1 VKLIKFFF
9 LFTIAPLF
17 GVIVALAWNYDEIA
31 FTDCRPLLLDI
42 STSQTYSESMMR
54 VFDDLKTKEIFLQD
68 SLKEE
73 EKLFLE
79 QQELLKELSQKSRAQ
94 QLKSEKVYEEMIL
107 SRLGEPIK
115 EFNSKDVEIFIFELK
130 KEDLRGY
137 MAKVRLNNPKSLQIA
152 LSPKEKKNGET
163 TSDAVKR
170 LGGVFGVNGGGFA
183 KSTKDGI
190 VRLVPLGNTMI
201 KGELV
206 GDFIPSYNDLSF
218 AGFTK
223 EGKLVG
229 GVYDNEDE
237 LKKSGAWQGVSF
249 VPVLIKNWQP
259 VEIPKKW
266 ARQRQPRTVLGQ
278 YPNGDLFFIVVD
290 GRRSNWSKGISLE
303 EMQVT
308 LMRLGVMEAFNLDG
322 GGSSSFVFQ
331 GKVMNKPS
339 DGKERQLSTSIVILP

>member
-1 VKLIKFFF
+1 MRYVKLF
-9 LFTIAPLF
+9 LLVTIAPLL
-17 GVIVALAWNYDEIA
+17 GILLALYLNYDKIA
-31 FTDCRPLLLDI
+31 YTDCRPLLIDI
-42 STSQTYSESMMR
+42 STSRTYSESMLES
-54 VFDDLKTKEIFLQD
+54 FDDLKSARSSFQD

-73 EKLFLE
+73 EALYLK
-79 QQELLKELSQKSRAQ
+79 QQELLKDLSQKSRQQ
-94 QLKSEKVYEEMIL
+94 QLQSEKTYDEMII
-107 SRLGEPIK
+107 SRLGKPIK
-115 EFNSKDVEIFIFELK
+115 KFSSDHVEILLFQLK

-137 MAKVRLNNPKSLQIA
+137 MAKVRLKNPKSLKIA
-152 LSPKEKKNGET
+152 LSPNEKTKGET
-163 TSDAVKR
+163 TSEAVKR

-183 KSTKDGI
+183 QSTKNGKT
-190 VRLVPLGNTMI
+190 RLVPLGNTMI

-223 EGKLVG
+223 DGRLVG
-229 GVYDNEDE
+229 GIYDKEED

-249 VPVLIKNWQP
+249 VPVLIRNWQP

-266 ARQRQPRTVLGQ
+266 ARQKQPRTVLGQ

-290 GRRSNWSKGISLE
+290 GRQSNWSKGISLE

-322 GGSSSFVFQ
+322 GGSSSLVFE
-331 GKVMNKPS
+331 GKVLNKPS
-339 DGKERQLSTSIVILP
+339 DGKERPIATNIVILP

>member
-1 VKLIKFFF
+1 VRYVKLFFF
-9 LFTIAPLF
+9 FTLAPLLGIIIGFSLCF
-17 GVIVALAWNYDEIA
+17 GKITY
-31 FTDCRPLLLDI
+31 TDCRPLSVDTTNSHLTLDRLLG
-42 STSQTYSESMMR
+42 T
-54 VFDDLKTKEIFLQD
+54 FDALKTANKSLQD

-73 EKLFLE
+73 EAFFQK
-79 QQELLKELSQKSRAQ
+79 QQELLKELSQKSRDQ
-94 QLKSEKVYEEMIL
+94 QLKSEKVYEEMIV
-107 SRLGEPIK
+107 SRLGKPIK
-115 EFNSKDVEIFIFELK
+115 KLSTQNTEILLFELK

-137 MAKVRLNNPKSLQIA
+137 MAKVRLKNPRSLRIA
-152 LSPKEKKNGET
+152 LAPAEKESGET
-163 TSDAVKR
+163 TSAAVKR
-170 LGGVFGVNGGGFA
+170 LGAVFGVNGGGFA
-183 KSTKDGI
+183 KSTKNGTM
-190 VRLVPLGNTMI
+190 RLVPMGNTMI

-206 GDFIPSYNDLSF
+206 GDFVPSYSDLSF

-229 GVYDNEDE
+229 GVYDKEED
-237 LKKSGAWQGVSF
+237 LKKTDAWQGVSF

-339 DGKERQLSTSIVILP
+339 DGKERSVATNIVVLP

>member
-1 VKLIKFFF
+1 VKYVKILLIFTTAPLLGFF
-9 LFTIAPLF
+9 LALTLNYELIA
-17 GVIVALAWNYDEIA
+17 Y
-31 FTDCRPLLLDI
+31 TDCRPLQVDL
-42 STSQTYSESMMR
+42 SASHTSVDKLVET
-54 VFDDLKTKEIFLQD
+54 FCT
-68 SLKEE
+68 LKEAEGSLQESFKQE
-73 EKLFLE
+73 EELYKKQQQLL
-79 QQELLKELSQKSRAQ
+79 QELVKKSQARKLQSDQA
-94 QLKSEKVYEEMIL
+94 YDEMII
-107 SRLGEPIK
+107 SRLGKPIK
-115 EFNSKDVEIFIFELK
+115 EFKNEDIEILIFQMI

-137 MAKVRLNNPKSLQIA
+137 MAKVRLKNPKSLLITM
-152 LSPKEKKNGET
+152 SPEQKKKGET
-163 TSDAVKR
+163 TSEAVKR
-170 LGGVFGVNGGGFA
+170 TGGIFGVNGGGFA
-183 KSTKDGI
+183 TSSKNGTT
-190 VRLVPLGNTMI
+190 RLVPLGNTMI
-201 KGELV
+201 KGKLV
-206 GDFIPSYNDLSF
+206 GDFVPSYNDLSF

-229 GVYDNEDE
+229 GVYHKEEE

-259 VEIPKKW
+259 VDIPKKW

-322 GGSSSFVFQ
+322 GGSSSFVFE

-339 DGKERQLSTSIVILP
+339 DGKERPVATNIVILP

>member
-1 VKLIKFFF
+1 MKYIKLFL
-9 LFTIAPLF
+9 LFTIAPFL
-17 GVIVALAWNYDEIA
+17 GIVLAFAWNYDLIA
-31 FTDCRPLLLDI
+31 FTDCRPLLVDTATPNA
-42 STSQTYSESMMR
+42 STESLLGTL
-54 VFDDLKTKEIFLQD
+54 DDLKTSKGSFQS

-73 EKLFLE
+73 EELYQK
-79 QQELLKELSQKSRAQ
+79 QQQLLRELSDKSRNQ
-94 QLKSEKVYEEMIL
+94 QLRSEKVYEEMIL
-107 SRLGEPIK
+107 SRLGDPIK
-115 EFNSKDVEIFIFELK
+115 KYESDNVEIIIFQLK

-137 MAKVRLNNPKSLQIA
+137 MAKIRLKNPKSLQIA
-152 LSPKEKKNGET
+152 LSPEEKKKGET
-163 TSDAVKR
+163 TSAAVKR

-183 KSTKDGI
+183 TSTKDGTS
-190 VRLVPLGNTMI
+190 RLVPLGNTMI

-223 EGKLVG
+223 EGRLVG
-229 GVYDNEDE
+229 GVYYQEEE
-237 LKKSGAWQGVSF
+237 LKDSGAWQGVSF
-249 VPVLIKNWQP
+249 VPVLIKDWQP

-290 GRRSNWSKGISLE
+290 GRQSNWSQGISLE

-339 DGKERQLSTSIVILP
+339 DGKERPISTNIVILP